1 MYVPPSRRCCTVVR
15 REEVESLRRGR
26 ADDTRKVPI
35 SQTAYRLQSTVCNPR
50 ELGRHQSQSI
60 ASGYA
65 WLKRECTDNIPT
77 SSPIGT
83 LPYLHVP
90 TGRSQVQP
98 YRYRQVTVP
107 PTSTGTSYLL
117 VVPPVLTRE
126 FKAPDVPAT
135 PRDRPTFVRKETS
148 HGVGGGGG
156 WAALWLDL
164 T

>member
-77 SSPIGT
+77 SYRYPT
-83 LPYLHVP
+83 LAYLHVP

-98 YRYRQVTVP
+98 YSYRQVGGTVRDE
-107 PTSTGTSYLL
+107 YLL
-117 VVPPVLTRE
+117 VVPPVVTRD

>member
-1 MYVPPSRRCCTVVR
+1 MYLPVEVR
-15 REEVESLRRGR
+15 YSL
-26 ADDTRKVPI
+26 
-35 SQTAYRLQSTVCNPR
+35 
-50 ELGRHQSQSI
+50 
-60 ASGYA
+60 
-65 WLKRECTDNIPT
+65 
-77 SSPIGT
+77 IGT
-83 LPYLHVP
+83 DRYCTSYEYLLA
-90 TGRSQVQP
+90 
-98 YRYRQVTVP
+98 
-107 PTSTGTSYLL
+107 SYLL